1 MLTNKPNTTI
11 INNDMKKKGLQ
22 KKYIQQS
29 VTFES
34 ESQKQKI
41 KRAAE
46 IKKWSTSQFI
56 LEAADKAAD
65 ELLALERQ
73 QSVA

>member
-11 INNDMKKKGLQ
+11 INHDMKKKVLQ

-56 LEAADKAAD
+56 LEAANKAAD
-65 ELLALERQ
+65 ELLALEQQ